1 MKDKE
6 NLHPFPPL
14 RKDIKKKKTEV
25 IVLSAKPEKKPR
37 LH

>member
-6 NLHPFPPL
+6 NLHQFPPL
-14 RKDIKKKKTEV
+14 RKDIKKKTEV
-25 IVLSAKPEKKPR
+25 IVLSAKPEKNPR